1 MLHAVEISRRWADE
15 GIVANSLMPGGI
27 ATRLQRH
34 QEPGYMERAAAQMRL
49 KTPEQGA
56 ATTVLL
62 ATAPQLEGVGGRYFE
77 DCNEAEVV
85 DRRTAD
91 RGARGVARYALDPDN
106 ADRLWEVSSR
116 LVNA

>member
-15 GIVANSLMPGGI
+15 GIVANSLMPGAI